1 MQTPF
6 IPLVVED
13 EAMELATTACPVC
26 GGDGFL
32 ISDDDAE
39 IQCEACDG
47 IGYEQLEEP
56 SP

>member
-13 EAMELATTACPVC
+13 EAMALTVTECPIC

-32 ISDDDAE
+32 VNDDEAE
-39 IQCEACDG
+39 IQCESCDG
-47 IGYEQLEEP
+47 TGYVQPEEP
-56 SP
+56 AC